1 MYTILKSVR
10 KLQNDIVSTV
20 IKSLFDYNGR
30 LNRVQFIGY
39 NLVSVA
45 MLVGALSFI
54 TLFYKILKLAWP
66 DVDVLVLIPSVM
78 LLVVII
84 AYYYSNACMAIKRLH
99 DMSLPG
105 TYYIFIL
112 ALNIIGLQFH
122 LDVLTYTESMTFV
135 LGNILL
141 AMIPGTKGENQ
152 YNEITTNQ

>member
-1 MYTILKSVR
+1 
-10 KLQNDIVSTV
+10 
-20 IKSLFDYNGR
+20 
-30 LNRVQFIGY
+30 
-39 NLVSVA
+39 
-45 MLVGALSFI
+45 
-54 TLFYKILKLAWP
+54 
-66 DVDVLVLIPSVM
+66 
-78 LLVVII
+78 
-84 AYYYSNACMAIKRLH
+84 MAIKRLH